1 MRCNLSRLHRY
12 EKAGKKT
19 MIQEYLFMDDT
30 HRAAVENY
38 LPDKVAVEFSNI
50 DNATCWTVTY
60 SLSGENED
68 TAATLSKVNDYVM
81 ENYSPTVLTNESAAY
96 FNRRLYPE
104 INEFERKLRKLLYL
118 KSAIYQG
125 DKRIDNIRDLE
136 SKDLG
141 EIFVLLFTDEDFVKA
156 AKTKVNEKSWQYA
169 KKEIIETLAQLN
181 EDTTWDR
188 LLGNAAVTTLNEN
201 FLTVKRY
208 RNDVMHAHNINTKIY
223 RAAKKLFEDINK
235 QLDVEI
241 GTIIHTAE
249 MQSEETASTDFNDTL
264 STALHNHNLS
274 TATQNTSGLVSGVSG
289 DQYLGAIEALK
300 RMHDFYTS
308 PEYVQMKESL
318 RQFRAYK
325 ESPELAHLQQELR
338 NIRDFSAQLSALRQL
353 TSQTDSM
360 LPPSTA
366 SEDPSSPK
374 KSDNS
379 NP

>member
-1 MRCNLSRLHRY
+1 
-12 EKAGKKT
+12 

-38 LPDKVAVEFSNI
+38 QPDKVAVEFSNI
-50 DNATCWTVTY
+50 ENSTCWTVTY

-68 TAATLSKVNDYVM
+68 TAAALSKVNDYVM

-125 DKRIDNIRDLE
+125 DKKIDNIRDLE

-156 AKTKVNEKSWQYA
+156 TKTKVNEKSWQYA

-188 LLGNAAVTTLNEN
+188 LLGNSAVTALNED

-235 QLDVEI
+235 QLDIEI

-249 MQSEETASTDFNDTL
+249 TQAEETASTDFNDSL

-274 TATQNTSGLVSGVSG
+274 TATQNTSGHVSGVSG
-289 DQYLGAIEALK
+289 EQYWGAIEALK

-353 TSQTDSM
+353 TSQADST
-360 LPPSTA
+360 LPPNTA